1 MMGIF
6 PRGEIMRCDLVIIA
20 KVKARDSIPNSV
32 VKPFSADG
40 TANVWESRTLPGHMS
55 LCVCCRGVEQPGSS
69 SGS

>member
-1 MMGIF
+1 
-6 PRGEIMRCDLVIIA
+6 MRCDLVIIA

-55 LCVCCRGVEQPGSS
+55 LCVCVVAG
-69 SGS
+69 